1 MTSGGKM
8 QQERA
13 DFLRDVEMQKRN
25 MNTLIEKRHEEIE
38 SCLKEREKSFEE
50 EKNNELEYIN
60 ALKEKVAKEYKQVSF
75 EMRRLEVE
83 RPEISSDCEQRNK

>member
-1 MTSGGKM
+1 M
-8 QQERA
+8 QN
-13 DFLRDVEMQKRN
+13 RN
-25 MNTLIEKRHEEIE
+25 MNILIDKRREEIE
-38 SCLKEREKSFEE
+38 SYLKEREKSFEE
-50 EKNNELEYIN
+50 EKNNQLEYIN